1 MTQQQT
7 APRRPTLLVIMDG
20 VGINPSREHNAM
32 ALADTPN
39 FDRYF
44 ASYPHT
50 LLQASGAAVGL
61 PDGQM
66 GNSEVGHLT
75 IGAGTIIRQDLVM
88 IDEAIQDG
96 SFLNNEALNTAI
108 ENAKNNNGML
118 HLIGLASNGGV
129 HSHTRHLCALLDLC
143 HRHQVSPL
151 LHLITDGRDV
161 PPKSFL
167 ETLDSLEEVIDRS
180 GGQIATI
187 TGRYY
192 AMDRDHR
199 WERTEIAFNAIT
211 QGKGKQV
218 EDIRESIAE
227 CYSKGE
233 TDEFINP
240 LITQHFDPIEEQDQ
254 VIFFNFRRDRPR
266 QIVSALFKEEF
277 EDFDRGDYQ
286 PVTVTSM
293 TEYDSWFKQP
303 FAFTQDRPKN
313 TLAETVS
320 HAGLTQFHC
329 AETEKYA
336 HVTFFLNGG
345 RGDLFPGEK
354 HQIVDSPDVATY
366 DLKPEM
372 SAAAVADTVIDALN
386 QENYQ
391 LIVVNFANG
400 DMVGHTAVRDAVI
413 DAVETLDREVGRVLD
428 SALEKGY
435 SVILTADHGNCDEM
449 IDPVTGEPHTQH
461 TVYPVPC
468 LVIDETHWQLSIGAG
483 LPNIAPTVLQLMGL
497 PQPEGMTHRS
507 ILLSPV

>member
-7 APRRPTLLVIMDG
+7 APRKPTLLVILDG
-20 VGINPSREHNAM
+20 VGVNPSRENNAV
-32 ALADTPN
+32 ALARTPN
-39 FDRYF
+39 FDHYF
-44 ASYPHT
+44 ANYPHT
-50 LLQASGAAVGL
+50 LLQASGSAVGL

-75 IGAGTIIRQDLVM
+75 IGAGTVIRQDLVM

-96 SFLNNEALNTAI
+96 SFLSNQVLNDAI
-108 ENAKNNNGML
+108 QKAKDANSKL
-118 HLIGLASNGGV
+118 HLIGLASTGGV

-161 PPKSFL
+161 PPRAFL
-167 ETLDSLEEVIDRS
+167 DTLDSLQESIERS

-187 TGRYY
+187 IGRYF

-199 WERTEIAFNAIT
+199 WDRTELAFNALTHGRGT
-211 QGKGKQV
+211 QID
-218 EDIRESIAE
+218 DIRQAIEA
-227 CYSKGE
+227 CYANNE
-233 TDEFINP
+233 TDEFIKP
-240 LITQHFDPIEEQDQ
+240 LITPHYDPIEEDDQ
-254 VIFFNFRRDRPR
+254 IIVFNFRRDRPR
-266 QIVSALFKEEF
+266 QLVSALFKPDFEE
-277 EDFDRGDYQ
+277 FDRGDFL
-286 PVTVTSM
+286 PVAVTGMS
-293 TEYDSWFKQP
+293 EYDSWFSIP
-303 FAFTQDRPKN
+303 YAFTQDRPKN

-354 HQIVDSPDVATY
+354 HQIVDSPNVATY

-372 SAAAVADTVIDALN
+372 SAAAVADTVIDAMQQN
-386 QENYQ
+386 AYP

-400 DMVGHTAVRDAVI
+400 DMVGHTAVRNAVI
-413 DAVETLDREVGRVLD
+413 KAVETLDKEVGRVLD
-428 SALEKGY
+428 TAVEQGY

-449 IDPVTGEPHTQH
+449 IDPITGEPHTQH

-468 LVIDETHWQLSIGAG
+468 LVIDETPWQLSIGAG
-483 LPNIAPTVLQLMGL
+483 LPSIAPTVLQLMGL

-507 ILLSPV
+507 ILLSPG